1 MSTANTFGTFL
12 ETFKRLESTPDQTPQ
27 NSSVDLAKSVLDVAN
42 ILAATGSLPVKVAI
56 AESALPKDVFFTV
69 MNTGVEKNV
78 FSLSEH
84 AGESVLNLTTLGKSL
99 L

>member
-1 MSTANTFGTFL
+1 
-12 ETFKRLESTPDQTPQ
+12 
-27 NSSVDLAKSVLDVAN
+27 
-42 ILAATGSLPVKVAI
+42 VKAAI